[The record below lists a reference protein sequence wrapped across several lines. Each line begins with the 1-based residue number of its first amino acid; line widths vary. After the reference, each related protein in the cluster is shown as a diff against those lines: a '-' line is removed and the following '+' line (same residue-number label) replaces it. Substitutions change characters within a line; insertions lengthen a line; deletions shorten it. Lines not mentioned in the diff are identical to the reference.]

1 MGSQKDLSK
10 CIGDAGEL
18 WFAATFQRVDQ
29 GYRVST
35 VDIDDTRTDLFLFK
49 VKKNTVES
57 IYRSDQLPLRAM
69 LCLKGV
75 ISPKF

>member
-10 CIGDAGEL
+10 YIGDAGEL

-35 VDIDDTRTDLFLFK
+35 VDIDDTRTDLFLFRP
-49 VKKNTVES
+49 KKSTVES
-57 IYRSDQLPLRAM
+57 SYRSDQLP
-69 LCLKGV
+69 
-75 ISPKF
+75 

>member
-10 CIGDAGEL
+10 CIGNAGEFR
-18 WFAATFQRVDQ
+18 FAATFERVDQ

-49 VKKNTVES
+49 AIKNTVES

>member
-10 CIGDAGEL
+10 CIGDAEEL

-29 GYRVST
+29 RCRVST
-35 VDIDDTRTDLFLFK
+35 VDIDDTRTDLLLFRP
-49 VKKNTVES
+49 KKNTVES
-57 IYRSDQLPLRAM
+57 SYRSDQLPLRAM

>member
-1 MGSQKDLSK
+1 MESQKDLSK

-18 WFAATFQRVDQ
+18 WFAAAFQSVNQ

-49 VKKNTVES
+49 AKKNTVES